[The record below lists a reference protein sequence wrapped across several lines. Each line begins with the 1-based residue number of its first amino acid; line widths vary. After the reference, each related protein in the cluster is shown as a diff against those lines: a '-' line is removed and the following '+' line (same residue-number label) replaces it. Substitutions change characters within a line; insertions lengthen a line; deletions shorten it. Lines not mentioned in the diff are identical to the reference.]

1 MVNSD
6 ISNPMI
12 SWAAEVTEPHT
23 IISNSLNSLN
33 ERIQICFLTH
43 VILTRLPGLRVKLVI
58 KLPHWSLTSV
68 RCAKFNLALTRRG
81 TQNFLAN
88 RNTTIHLMLT
98 IINDKLVT
106 SGLKK

>member
-12 SWAAEVTEPHT
+12 SSAAEVTEPHT
-23 IISNSLNSLN
+23 IINNSLN
-33 ERIQICFLTH
+33 ERIQICFLAH

-88 RNTTIHLMLT
+88 RNTTIHLMLA

>member
-23 IISNSLNSLN
+23 IISNSLN

-81 TQNFLAN
+81 TQDFLAN